1 MIHTS
6 RQLKAL
12 VRNISKGDSTKA
24 QIVIRNYVIE
34 RFLERLSLSKYRNN
48 LILKGGILV
57 AAMVG
62 LDNRATMDLDA
73 TIKNLPMSE
82 EIARKIVDEI
92 TSIVI
97 DDGMMFEIKS
107 IVPIL
112 TDADYQGLRI
122 ILDTTLEKMHTPLK
136 LDFSTGDVITPGET
150 EYHIKLLF
158 EDSTFSVLAYNLE
171 TILSEKIETIISR
184 GTVNT
189 RMRDFYDIYILER
202 TQAHKINTKVL
213 NEAFSNTSKKRGSI
227 TMLEDAA
234 LILDEI
240 QASNVMISLWEKYQ
254 NKFDYAEDK
263 NWDNVMVSL
272 RKLCKISFNNQ

>member
-24 QIVIRNYVIE
+24 QIVIRNYVME
-34 RFLERLSLSKYRNN
+34 RFLARLSLSKYRNN

-62 LDNRATMDLDA
+62 LDNRATMDLDV

-97 DDGMMFEIKS
+97 DDGMVFEIKS

-112 TDADYQGLRI
+112 ADADYQGLRI

-136 LDFSTGDVITPGET
+136 LDLSTGDIITPGET
-150 EYHIKLLF
+150 EYHIRLLF
-158 EDSTFSVLAYNLE
+158 EDNTISVLAYNLE

-189 RMRDFYDIYILER
+189 RMRHFYDIYILEK

-213 NEAFSNTSKKRGSI
+213 NEAFFNTSKKRGSF
-227 TMLEDAA
+227 TMLEDTA

-254 NKFDYAEDK
+254 NKFDYAEDI

-272 RKLCKISFNNQ
+272 RKLCKISLNS